1 MARLKYGAI
10 IIENRLGLDQ
20 IRDVALKHFE
30 FLSDEWDF
38 RLYKTRV
45 RTLSDYNRLLG
56 SPEFWESIKYEKV
69 LVFQHD
75 SELLRKGIEDFLKYD
90 YVGAP
95 WKFQENGG
103 NGGLSIRS
111 VEVMREITKKFPYHE
126 GLGYE
131 DVYFS
136 NHIEKVGGN
145 LAPREVCSEFSCE
158 TIFKLGTLGAHAIDK
173 YFTKEQC
180 EQIRN
185 QYKNG

>member
-20 IRDVALKHFE
+20 IRDVAMKHFE
-30 FLSDEWDF
+30 FLDNTWDF
-38 RLYKTRV
+38 RLLKTKV
-45 RTLSDYNRLLG
+45 RTLAEYNQLLT
-56 SPEFWESIKYEKV
+56 SPKFWESIKYERV
-69 LVFQHD
+69 LIFQHD
-75 SELLRKGIEDFLKYD
+75 SELLRKGIDSFLEYD
-90 YVGAP
+90 YIGAP
-95 WKFQENGG
+95 WKFQDKGG
-103 NGGLSIRS
+103 NGGLSLRNP
-111 VEVMREITKKFPYHE
+111 EVMFEVTKAFPYNP

-173 YFTKEQC
+173 YFTKEEC